1 MDGGAWWATVHGVAK
16 SRTRLSYFTLTVHS
30 HTLEKEMAIHSSILA
45 WRIPRTEEPGWLQSM
60 GSQRGKRD
68 SATKQQQ
75 QHCEEVLPEVK
86 NEAQ

>member
-1 MDGGAWWATVHGVAK
+1 MQVRPLGREDPLTEEIATHY
-16 SRTRLSYFTLTVHS
+16 T
-30 HTLEKEMAIHSSILA
+30 ILA
-45 WRIPRTEEPGWLQSM
+45 WETRWTEEPGWLQSM